1 MTGVSSFLLKF
12 LFFGDSS
19 IDHFL
24 HILEAGLDSDNEEK
38 KVEEEKQTKKAAFDD
53 EDKVDPIVEEKKK
66 KEAAKKAALEAQQ
79 NGRVKTTNK
88 VDYDKEWEERQ
99 KKLASSAVK
108 PVDTTGMTA
117 AQKGLAMEQAQEA

>member
-1 MTGVSSFLLKF
+1 MP
-12 LFFGDSS
+12 
-19 IDHFL
+19 
-24 HILEAGLDSDNEEK
+24 HIWALI
-38 KVEEEKQTKKAAFDD
+38 AF
-53 EDKVDPIVEEKKK
+53 ECVQKGGFDP
-66 KEAAKKAALEAQQ
+66 
-79 NGRVKTTNK
+79 GVKTTNK